1 MNDPIL
7 RFSDV
12 VKATGLSRATI
23 YRRIEAGDFPKPGKI
38 TERSVGWRASVIEA
52 WKIAHVGVSEVVSR
66 ESDAA

>member
-23 YRRIEAGDFPKPGKI
+23 YRRIDAGDFPKPSKI
-38 TERSVGWRASVIEA
+38 SERSVGWRASVIEE
-52 WKIAHVGVSEVVSR
+52 WIAAKVGVSVGVSS
-66 ESDAA
+66 ESRAA

>member
-1 MNDPIL
+1 MNDPVL
-7 RFSDV
+7 RFPDV

-23 YRRIEAGDFPKPGKI
+23 YRRIDAGDFPKPGKL

-52 WKIAHVGVSEVVSR
+52 WKIAHAGVSAGVSE